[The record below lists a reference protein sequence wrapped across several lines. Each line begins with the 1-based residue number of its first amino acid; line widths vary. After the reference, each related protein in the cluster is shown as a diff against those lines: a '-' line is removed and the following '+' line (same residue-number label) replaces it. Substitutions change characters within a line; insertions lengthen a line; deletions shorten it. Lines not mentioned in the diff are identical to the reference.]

1 MPHKVNPIDFEN
13 SEGNLG
19 MANAIL
25 AHLAQKLPVSRWQRD
40 LTDSTVLR
48 NLGAGLA
55 YSLIAYQSCLKGIG
69 KLDLDKDRLAK
80 DLSESWEVI
89 AEPIQTIMRKHGIAE
104 PYEKLKKMT
113 RGEQLQESRINEL
126 IDQLDLGEDIKDQIR
141 QLSPANYIGEASRL
155 VEQLLSEISD

>member
-1 MPHKVNPIDFEN
+1 
-13 SEGNLG
+13 
-19 MANAIL
+19 
-25 AHLAQKLPVSRWQRD
+25 
-40 LTDSTVLR
+40 
-48 NLGAGLA
+48 
-55 YSLIAYQSCLKGIG
+55 
-69 KLDLDKDRLAK
+69 
-80 DLSESWEVI
+80 
-89 AEPIQTIMRKHGIAE
+89 MRKHGIAE